1 MGGIERVHAPT
12 QASWCLYFL
21 GGLVAASTP
30 YCFLTTSSCL
40 TCCAP
45 SADPCLSTAA
55 APTRSPP
62 FASDALVKA
71 IVAKAQADTRGAVTA
86 LLTADAS
93 SQIARQRRGRW
104 SCSGCR
110 VGGSTGRLTFHIPGC
125 LFPEVAPPLCWLLYL
140 SMFSMFSPSAHLCR

>member
-1 MGGIERVHAPT
+1 MRGKLQFWGPLMGGIERVRAPT
-12 QASWCLYFL
+12 QASWCLYYL
-21 GGLVAASTP
+21 GGLVAAATP

-45 SADPCLSTAA
+45 TADPYLSTAA

-62 FASDALVKA
+62 ASDALVKA

-104 SCSGCR
+104 SGCR

-125 LFPEVAPPLCWLLYL
+125 FLFPEVAPPLC
-140 SMFSMFSPSAHLCR
+140 